1 MELVLVPA
9 GQERCGPGSSI
20 FPGQG
25 VQGSLTMALLLLFSQ
40 KYLASFAEEMKKIH
54 KDDAALVKEAQHW
67 KDSWKRSLDTIK
79 GLYLCQPS
87 AK

>member
-1 MELVLVPA
+1 
-9 GQERCGPGSSI
+9 
-20 FPGQG
+20 
-25 VQGSLTMALLLLFSQ
+25 MALLLLFSQ